1 MFHFK
6 AEELSIKQQYKFV
19 IGSVVPRPIAWV
31 TTLSKDTSI
40 VNAAPYSF
48 FSGASDELPILTI
61 AVLRKNGKIKDT
73 AQNIL
78 DLKEA
83 VIHIVDQKNGEAM
96 NATCT
101 FLPAD
106 VSELSL
112 IDVSLEDSHVI
123 KVPRIKET
131 KIQFETILKEYVPI
145 KNEQGEIITDFFMLQ
160 IVAYHI
166 DNKVFDEESGYILS
180 QELDPIARLA
190 GNQYVE
196 LGKEFSML
204 RPD

>member
-1 MFHFK
+1 MLHYK

-31 TTLSKDTSI
+31 TTLSKENSI

-61 AVLRKNGKIKDT
+61 AVLRKDGKIKDT

-83 VIHIVDQKNGEAM
+83 VIHVVDQDNGEAM

-101 FLPAD
+101 SLPAD
-106 VSELSL
+106 TSELSL
-112 IDVSLEDSHVI
+112 IDVSLEESHVVA
-123 KVPRIKET
+123 VPRIKDT
-131 KIQFETILKEYVPI
+131 KIQFETILKEYIPI
-145 KNEQGEIITDFFMLQ
+145 KNDNGEIITDFFMLQ

-166 DNKVFDEESGYILS
+166 DNKVYDEETGSISRIKSYCS
-180 QELDPIARLA
+180 TCW
-190 GNQYVE
+190 
-196 LGKEFSML
+196 
-204 RPD
+204 